1 MTELMGNE
9 FDDIRPYNDSEIN
22 DAMHRIVLSPF
33 FENIVKFLYPN
44 VPVAHIKDKF
54 LTFDNV
60 HSFQV
65 NVMNSAIQNII
76 KTSSA
81 GLSYSGVENL
91 SSSKRYLF
99 LSNHRDILLD
109 SAILQILLHANGHR
123 PSEITFGDNLMISQ
137 LIVDIGK
144 SNKMF
149 KLVRSGTPKEIF
161 KNSMHT
167 SKYIRYA
174 LTEKNESIWI
184 AQRNGRTKDG
194 NDQTQQAVLKMFGM
208 SGGRDFVRNFSEL
221 NIAPLAISYEYDPG
235 DFLKTRELYINR
247 RQAYVKAP
255 GEDLN
260 SILTGIKQYKGKIHL
275 AFTLPIT
282 EDEIRGI
289 KSTNKNEQIQE
300 MASLTDSRVYNNFRL
315 WNTNYIAFDQLNG
328 NLFENVYLPAEKD
341 TFMEYMRKGLSGIDG
356 DRAELES
363 IFLSIYANPVVNYI
377 KLNGDCRQPEAVD
390 IKYFKC
396 I

>member
-1 MTELMGNE
+1 MGNE
-9 FDDIRPYNDSEIN
+9 FDDIRPYYDEEIN

-33 FENIVKFLYPN
+33 FENIVKFLYPD
-44 VPVAHIKDKF
+44 VPVAQIKDKF
-54 LTFDNV
+54 LTFNSV
-60 HSFQV
+60 HTFQV

-81 GLSYSGVENL
+81 GLSYSGIEKL

-174 LTEKNESIWI
+174 LTEKQESIWI

-208 SGGRDFVRNFSEL
+208 SGGRDFVHNFGEL

-235 DFLKTRELYINR
+235 DILKTRELYISR
-247 RQAYVKAP
+247 RQTYVKAP

-260 SILTGIKQYKGKIHL
+260 SILTGINQYKGKIHL

-282 EDEIRGI
+282 PEEIRTI
-289 KSTNKNEQIQE
+289 ESTNKNEQIQE
-300 MASLTDSRVYNNFRL
+300 LASIIDSRVYNNFRL

-328 NLFENVYLPAEKD
+328 NVFENVYSPAEKD
-341 TFMEYMRKGLSGIDG
+341 AFLEYMRKGLLRIEG

-363 IFLSIYANPVVNYI
+363 IFLSIYANPVVNHI
-377 KLNGDCRQPEAVD
+377 KMKGTSPQSEDIN

-396 I
+396 N